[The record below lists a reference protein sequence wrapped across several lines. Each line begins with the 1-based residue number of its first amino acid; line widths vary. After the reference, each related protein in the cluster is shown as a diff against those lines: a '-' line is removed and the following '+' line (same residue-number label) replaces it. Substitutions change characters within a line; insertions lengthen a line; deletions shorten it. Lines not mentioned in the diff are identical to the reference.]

1 MKTSLWT
8 CILFAI
14 FLVGCGGGGGNPGTC
29 SGSPIYCAEAAGSG
43 GAATPGTTGGGSTPA
58 DLFTKSGSGDTV
70 FDIPARVTRIHV
82 EGTFAGASSN
92 FIVKVAGSNI
102 VNEIIGT
109 FRNPVA
115 FAGDY
120 VLADGGTVE
129 ITSSSGVSWTF
140 TEIAADNNPAPA
152 GLFTKTG
159 SGDTVFNLPTR
170 VTRIHV
176 EGTFAGAS
184 SNFIVKVAGSNIVN
198 EIIGTSR
205 NPVAFAGDYV
215 LAGGGTVE
223 ITSSSGVSWT
233 FTEIQ

>member
-1 MKTSLWT
+1 
-8 CILFAI
+8 
-14 FLVGCGGGGGNPGTC
+14 
-29 SGSPIYCAEAAGSG
+29 
-43 GAATPGTTGGGSTPA
+43 
-58 DLFTKSGSGDTV
+58 LFTKSGSGDTV
-70 FDIPARVTRIHV
+70 FDIPA
-82 EGTFAGASSN
+82 
-92 FIVKVAGSNI
+92 
-102 VNEIIGT
+102 
-109 FRNPVA
+109 
-115 FAGDY
+115 
-120 VLADGGTVE
+120 
-129 ITSSSGVSWTF
+129 
-140 TEIAADNNPAPA
+140 
-152 GLFTKTG
+152 
-159 SGDTVFNLPTR
+159 R